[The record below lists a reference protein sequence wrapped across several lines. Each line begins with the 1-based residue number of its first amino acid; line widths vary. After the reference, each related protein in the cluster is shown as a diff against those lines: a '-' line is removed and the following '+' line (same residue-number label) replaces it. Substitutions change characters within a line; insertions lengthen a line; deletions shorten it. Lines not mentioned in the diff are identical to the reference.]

1 MLQAL
6 TVLTEVFRENVK
18 NGRVKQGLLPAIGEL
33 VYLAASQVSQGSVC
47 SQEDICFMFE
57 KQVKKIAL
65 L

>member
-33 VYLAASQVSQGSVC
+33 VYLAASQVSQSEARTSASHRRAGLPGGLPGKS
-47 SQEDICFMFE
+47 
-57 KQVKKIAL
+57 
-65 L
+65 